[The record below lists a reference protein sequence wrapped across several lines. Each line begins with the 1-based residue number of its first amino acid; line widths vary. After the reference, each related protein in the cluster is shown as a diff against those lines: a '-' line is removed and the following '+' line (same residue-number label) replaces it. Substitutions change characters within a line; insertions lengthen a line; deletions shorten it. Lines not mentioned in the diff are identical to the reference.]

1 MIQKSI
7 KGSKTEQALLRF
19 LEDQRVDISKLRESL
34 KLEQRIPFSSNRKRA
49 SAVVQ
54 LSDGRYRVY
63 VQGAVELILE
73 SCTHRFEFQTAETQP
88 ISGSDREMFQESLN
102 QMANDA
108 LRVIATAYRDFRSL
122 EELQELH
129 VEDDG
134 TGVFPFESVG
144 LTFVCMFGIMD
155 ILRKGVDVSVRQCQR
170 AGITVRMVTGD
181 NRLTAVA
188 IAKNCGILSQDASLK
203 TAVME
208 GKEFMERIEG
218 VVCSYCRTQKCG
230 CVLNSPSTDDED
242 SSQGTTKEQAVS
254 SQTVGTQPKKA
265 DKYKA
270 RPESIMKTPK
280 YIQINEPP
288 TSDAGGDSPVGK
300 KAMFAEEPA
309 GPNTLLPT
317 RTVKPKKSV
326 SVSFKEQNE
335 IFESSLRAPV
345 KKMSLADGSTVDDK
359 GKRRIR
365 VDTIKNKKEF
375 QKIVPSLLVL
385 ARSRPQ
391 DKYALVLG
399 LKEMGHVV
407 AVTGD
412 GTNDAPA
419 LSKADVGFAMGIAG
433 TDIAKS
439 AADVIITNDDF
450 SSIVSAVVRGRNIY
464 DSIRKFL
471 MFQLTVNVVA
481 VVGTFFSAIW
491 LNHPIITAVQM
502 LWINLIM
509 DTLASL
515 ALATEPPIAK
525 DLLNRKPHPKNS
537 SIISKKMLKHVLGQ
551 SLLQL
556 VVLFISITNKR
567 LFPEVTFT
575 LIDKGKFGVTEED
588 DYSLDARYHST
599 YIFNIFV
606 WLQIFNFLNCR
617 RLNDECNIFKAITK
631 ARYFIIIW
639 ILIICLQVLII
650 NLGGKAFGIAQWVSS
665 SSG

>member
-1 MIQKSI
+1 ME
-7 KGSKTEQALLRF
+7 EQRCDVSQMREELRF
-19 LEDQRVDISKLRESL
+19 ER
-34 KLEQRIPFSSNRKRA
+34 RIPFSSNRKRA
-49 SAVVQ
+49 SALVQ
-54 LSDGRYRVY
+54 MAEGQFRVY

-73 SCTHRFEFQTAETQP
+73 SCTQRHDFKSNQVSRILSEER
-88 ISGSDREMFQESLN
+88 GLLLN
-102 QMANDA
+102 AVTTMADKA
-108 LRVIATAYRDFRSL
+108 LRVIATAYRDFDSL
-122 EELQELH
+122 EQVQSLSI
-129 VEDDG
+129 EDDG
-134 TGVFPFESVG
+134 TGVFPFESSE
-144 LTFVCMFGIMD
+144 LTFTCMFGIMD
-155 ILRKGVDVSVRQCQR
+155 VLRDGVDASVRQCKK

-188 IAKNCGILSQDASLK
+188 IAKKCGIISADTNINTS
-203 TAVME
+203 VME

-218 VVCSYCRTQKCG
+218 VVCSYCRTFKCG
-230 CVLNSPSTDDED
+230 CALANHATDDED
-242 SSQGTTKEQAVS
+242 SSQGTTKDNTVTTKEPLKES
-254 SQTVGTQPKKA
+254 SANKKA
-265 DKYKA
+265 SRYKEK
-270 RPESIMKTPK
+270 PESIMKPSK
-280 YIQINEPP
+280 YIQINQPP
-288 TSDAGGDSPVGK
+288 ASDSNGTGSPGVKVSSVFG
-300 KAMFAEEPA
+300 EPA
-309 GPNTLLPT
+309 QEPGTLMPT
-317 RTVKPKKSV
+317 RSTKPKKSV

-335 IFESSLRAPV
+335 FFESSLKAPI
-345 KKMSLADGSTVDDK
+345 KKVSLADGTTVDDK
-359 GKRRIR
+359 GNRRIR

-375 QKIVPSLLVL
+375 EKIVPSLLVL

-419 LSKADVGFAMGIAG
+419 LSKADVGFAMGLAG
-433 TDIAKS
+433 TDIAKA
-439 AADVIITNDDF
+439 AADVIITNDNF

-481 VVGTFFSAIW
+481 VVGTFVSAIW

-525 DLLNRKPHPKNS
+525 DLLARRPYPKNS

-551 SLLQL
+551 SILQL
-556 VVLFISITNKR
+556 SLLFIFITNTG
-567 LFPEVTFT
+567 LFPEVTYT
-575 LIDKGKFGVTEED
+575 LIDKGKFGIISEE
-588 DYSLDARYHST
+588 DYSLDASYHST

-617 RLNDECNIFKAITK
+617 RLNDEFNIFKALTK
-631 ARYFIIIW
+631 ARYFIVIW
-639 ILIICLQVLII
+639 VVIVCLQVLII
-650 NLGGKAFGIAQWVSS
+650 NLGGKAFGIAQWVASDS
-665 SSG
+665 IRE